1 MAHPWN
7 GKDFRMALTKV
18 VAPSGLAVT
27 LADAKAHCRVDGSDE
42 DALITSLIIAATDY
56 VEMHCRLSILKTRW
70 SMKMETIPQKHIEL
84 PIKPL
89 LGFLG
94 DGDDAPT
101 ITYRAVSGTLVPWTG
116 MWRPIQGNP
125 PRLLLNQWAFWPT
138 TPLQW
143 WSGGDFALEVQWTA
157 GYGTDSTATPPG
169 LKAAIL
175 LLVAN
180 WYLNREA
187 VGGVGPLPY
196 GVDMLLRQ
204 FETGEYR

>member
-1 MAHPWN
+1 MATTWN
-7 GKDFRMALTKV
+7 GKDPRMALTQV
-18 VAPSGLAVT
+18 VPSSGLGVT
-27 LADAKAHCRVDGSDE
+27 LAEAKSQCRVDSSDE
-42 DALITSLIIAATDY
+42 DALISALIVAATQY
-56 VEMHCRLSILKTRW
+56 VEMHCRVSLLKTRW
-70 SMKMETIPQKHIEL
+70 SMRLETIPHKHIEL

-94 DGDDAPT
+94 DGADEPT
-101 ITYRAVSGTLVPWTG
+101 ITYRSASGTLIPWTG

-125 PRLLLNQWAFWPT
+125 PRLLLNQWAYWPT

-157 GYGTDSTATPPG
+157 GYGTDSTSTPNG

-180 WYLNREA
+180 WYVNREA
-187 VGGVGPLPY
+187 VGGAGPLPY